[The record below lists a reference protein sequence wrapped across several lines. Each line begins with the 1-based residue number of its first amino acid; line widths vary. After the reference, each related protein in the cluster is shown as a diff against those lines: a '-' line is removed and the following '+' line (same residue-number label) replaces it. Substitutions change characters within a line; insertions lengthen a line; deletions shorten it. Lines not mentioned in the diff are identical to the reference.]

1 LKDKKIFNSD
11 EVIDVEF
18 VSEVKKH
25 DEKFDEI
32 DGNAQLVQEIQYQE
46 DTKYYNF
53 KRFDDNFISYK
64 NIKFKKPSLIKFLIF
79 LPFLLIFLFLTLF
92 IGLIMFVIFLPKIF
106 LTIRKGKTSG
116 LKMNYDLIKIVLK
129 QFKAK

>member
-1 LKDKKIFNSD
+1 MKDKKIFNSD
-11 EVIDVEF
+11 EIIDVEF
-18 VSEVKKH
+18 VSEVKKQE
-25 DEKFDEI
+25 EKLDEI
-32 DGNAQLVQEIQYQE
+32 DGNPQLVQEINYQ
-46 DTKYYNF
+46 DDSNYYNF
-53 KRFDDNFISYK
+53 KKFDNNFISYK

-106 LTIRKGKTSG
+106 LTFRKRKTSE
-116 LKMNYDLIKIVLK
+116 LKMNYDFIKIVLK